1 MLRAIII
8 AILIVFI
15 FAVGFQLFLLF
26 QKNSDLSAELSE
38 LKKKTDFFIKENSDL
53 DSQINFL
60 SRWENLEKELKSKF
74 NYRKAGEKMMIIVP

>member
-1 MLRAIII
+1 MLRAIIN

-15 FAVGFQLFLLF
+15 LAVGFQLFLLF
-26 QKNSDLSAELSE
+26 QKNSDLNAELSE

>member
-26 QKNSDLSAELSE
+26 QKNSDLSAEFSE
-38 LKKKTDFFIKENSDL
+38 LKKKADFFIKENSDL

>member
-1 MLRAIII
+1 MLRTFII
-8 AILIVFI
+8 AVLVIFI

-26 QKNSDLSAELSE
+26 QKNSDLNAELSE

>member
-1 MLRAIII
+1 MLRPFII
-8 AILIVFI
+8 AVLVIFI

-26 QKNSDLSAELSE
+26 QKNSDLNAELSE